1 MADPIPGND
10 RPASGKAQKA
20 SYTPSAAINPFA
32 YGKDGGKA
40 SFGNPPSNQP
50 GGNFEVGVVPAM
62 PGMLRIGEDKN
73 VSTPVSG

>member
-40 SFGNPPSNQP
+40 SFDNPPSIEAN
-50 GGNFEVGVVPAM
+50 GSVVGQVPAM
-62 PGMLRIGEDKN
+62 PGMLRIGEDMN